1 MRYLSTVV
9 LFAILASACQRA
21 DPPAS
26 QLKYPAAAKGDVV
39 DDYGGTKVP
48 DPYRWMEALD
58 SKEVADWVAASNAVT
73 DPYLMKLPLREPFN
87 KRLTELWNYPRVSVP
102 VVKAGELFY
111 ARNTGLQRQSPI
123 FVRAG
128 VTAPPRL
135 VIDPNVVSEDGSVS
149 LSQWTPSPDG
159 KLLAYGLAE
168 GGADWNTIRVRD
180 IGSGKDLMDEVR
192 WMRFSNISWTN
203 DNKGFYY
210 SRYPEPPKNKVLE
223 AALSGQTLYYHRIGT
238 PQSQDTLI
246 YERKDLPSWII
257 NGDVTEDGRYLLI
270 VMFEGAE
277 NKNRLYYADLGRPNA
292 PSSNDDQID

>member
-1 MRYLSTVV
+1 VRYLSTVV

-128 VTAPPRL
+128 VAAPPRL
-135 VIDPNVVSEDGSVS
+135 VIDPNVISEDGSLS

-180 IGSGKDLMDEVR
+180 IGSGKDLTDEVR

-210 SRYPEPPKNKVLE
+210 SRYPEPQRRERIVPPLPTIQSRPGLFANRWR
-223 AALSGQTLYYHRIGT
+223 SGASISILRQVVPPSTVSKST
-238 PQSQDTLI
+238 PGSAWLASPTAQPVRSS
-246 YERKDLPSWII
+246 RKKRSRTKLP
-257 NGDVTEDGRYLLI
+257 
-270 VMFEGAE
+270 A
-277 NKNRLYYADLGRPNA
+277 
-292 PSSNDDQID
+292 